1 MTSLGIVAEALE
13 VDRKCMVSE
22 GVPTLVDG
30 DFTALAFEGLF
41 DKIALFS
48 GVFVFFGVT
57 LGEFVIL
64 VVESFGVCFLIG
76 LEMFSFVELMQLFC
90 YLILL
95 RFVLVLSFG
104 ENSHHGLTLVVLNSR
119 STAFKFLLLDI

>member
-1 MTSLGIVAEALE
+1 MAEVLE
-13 VDRKCMVSE
+13 VDRKFMVSE

-30 DFTALAFEGLF
+30 DFTALALEGLF
-41 DKIALFS
+41 DIIALFS

-76 LEMFSFVELMQLFC
+76 FEIFSFVELLPLCC

-95 RFVLVLSFG
+95 RFELALSFG